1 MPTLAII
8 DGIRIL
14 MYFNDHAP
22 PHFHVEERETM
33 GVFEIASG
41 RMVRGDLGRRSRGK
55 VERWIVQHRA
65 ELMMAWNGRQSG
77 AFPKIAK

>member
-14 MYFNDHAP
+14 MYLNDHPP
-22 PHFHVEERETM
+22 PHFHVEEAETF

-41 RMVRGDLGRRSRGK
+41 RMVRGNLDRRSRRK
-55 VERWIVQHRA
+55 VEQWTEQHREA
-65 ELMMAWNGRQSG
+65 LMTAWNGRLSG
-77 AFPKIAK
+77 VIPTRL